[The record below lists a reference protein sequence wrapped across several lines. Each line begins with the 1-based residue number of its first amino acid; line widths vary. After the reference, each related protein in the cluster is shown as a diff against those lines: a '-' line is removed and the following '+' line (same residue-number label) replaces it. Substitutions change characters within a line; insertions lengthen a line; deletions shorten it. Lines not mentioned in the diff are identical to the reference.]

1 MLLSHIT
8 EMFHFSDIMYS
19 FEKTVYHQN
28 IKKIPIDIF
37 GRTYDITVLR
47 PDALRLF
54 LI

>member
-19 FEKTVYHQN
+19 FEKSVYHQN
-28 IKKIPIDIF
+28 SDIF

-47 PDALRLF
+47 PGA
-54 LI
+54 